1 MDPSHV
7 YCGKAGKQQFNQVIL
22 HFIRGVRGVDAVKI
36 NRRDCLAGVATLIA
50 GASLQACDREDPE
63 AMINRDLPTSGFS
76 KTSTAEQVTEGLD
89 LSGQVALVTGC
100 NSGLGF
106 ETMRV
111 LALRG
116 AHVLGT
122 GRTLKKA
129 ETACAMVP
137 GLVTPL
143 ELELTNLD
151 SISNCAKSVSSSGLI
166 PQIVICN
173 AGINTF
179 GELEL
184 INGIEKTFF
193 VNFLGHFVLVNNLLP
208 KMLENED
215 GRFVHVSSRSAYK
228 QAPDSGIDFDN
239 LRGEGKFDAGEAYGR
254 SKLANALFSLELS
267 RRLQNTGLTSNAIH
281 PGLVLTNIARSAP
294 VLLRRAFELLGPYIA
309 KTPEEGAATQVY
321 VATNPALEEVTG
333 LFFENSNAVAVKG
346 RHYLNDASMAK
357 LLWDTAEEMVGSH
370 LI

>member
-1 MDPSHV
+1 M
-7 YCGKAGKQQFNQVIL
+7 
-22 HFIRGVRGVDAVKI
+22 
-36 NRRDCLAGVATLIA
+36 AGVATLIG
-50 GASLQACDREDPE
+50 GASLQACDEEAPE
-63 AMINRDLPTSGFS
+63 AMINRDLPNSGFT

-89 LSGQVALVTGC
+89 LSGQIALVTGC

-122 GRTLKKA
+122 GRTLEKA
-129 ETACAMVP
+129 ETACAEVS
-137 GLVTPL
+137 GLATPL
-143 ELELTNLD
+143 ELELTD
-151 SISNCAKSVSSSGLI
+151 PASIRSCAETISDRGLI
-166 PQIVICN
+166 PQVVICN

-179 GELEL
+179 GDLEL
-184 INGIEKTFF
+184 IQGIEKTFF

-208 KMLENED
+208 KMLENGN

-228 QAPDSGIDFDN
+228 QAPASGIDFDN
-239 LRGEGKFDAGEAYGR
+239 LRGEGKFDAEEAYGR

-267 RRLQNTGLTSNAIH
+267 RQLQNTGLTSNAIH

-294 VLLRRAFELLGPYIA
+294 VLLRKAFELLGPYIA

-321 VATNPALEEVTG
+321 VATNPDLEGVTG
-333 LFFENSNAVAVKG
+333 FFFENSNAVTVKG
-346 RHYLNDASMAK
+346 KHYLNDASMAA
-357 LLWDTAEEMVGSH
+357 LLWETAEEMVGSY
-370 LI
+370 LV